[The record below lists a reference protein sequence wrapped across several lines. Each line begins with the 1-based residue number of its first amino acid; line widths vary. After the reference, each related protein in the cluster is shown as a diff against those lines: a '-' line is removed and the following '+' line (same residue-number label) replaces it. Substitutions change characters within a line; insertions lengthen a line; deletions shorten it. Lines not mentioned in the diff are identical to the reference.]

1 MSSNANTEGKLTEV
15 SRARAE
21 EMMQFLEIVS
31 LKAREMGAYGGYSKL
46 KHLRHEAKWA
56 YYGIQQF
63 LKGTQSDKL
72 DINSFH
78 LFLVEY
84 FSNQDPDSSG
94 QKLVRLIRDV
104 LQEDRIPTEKEMRE
118 AYKIRFSLELDD

>member
-31 LKAREMGAYGGYSKL
+31 LKAREMGAYGG

-63 LKGTQSDKL
+63 LEDTQSDKL
-72 DINSFH
+72 DINAFH

-84 FSNQDPDSSG
+84 FSNQDPDSSA

-104 LQEDRIPTEKEMRE
+104 LQEDRIPTEKEIRK